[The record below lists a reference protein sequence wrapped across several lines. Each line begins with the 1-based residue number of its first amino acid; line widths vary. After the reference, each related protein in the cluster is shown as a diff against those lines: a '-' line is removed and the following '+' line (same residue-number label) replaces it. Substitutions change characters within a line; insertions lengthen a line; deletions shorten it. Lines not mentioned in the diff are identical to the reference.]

1 MKGDIIMKNTKII
14 PIPSTP
20 GAKVKFRH
28 EIMNGVPVLKG
39 IEISTKDNAEKIS
52 IPSTP
57 GAEVDFC
64 YEMVNGVM
72 NIVAIEVTEP
82 QQERKE
88 SYSMSFSE
96 MMERRNFPQEY

>member
-1 MKGDIIMKNTKII
+1 MKNTKII

-28 EIMNGVPVLKG
+28 EIMNGVPVLKE

-64 YEMVNGVM
+64 YEMVNDGVM
-72 NIVAIEVTEP
+72 AIVAIEVSEP
-82 QQERKE
+82 LPEKKE